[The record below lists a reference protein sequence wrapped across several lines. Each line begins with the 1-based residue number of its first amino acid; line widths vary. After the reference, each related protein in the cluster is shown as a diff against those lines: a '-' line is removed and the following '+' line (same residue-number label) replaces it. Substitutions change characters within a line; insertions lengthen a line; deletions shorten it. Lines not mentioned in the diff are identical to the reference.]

1 LSELAY
7 GRRVE
12 EDIEE
17 LNKRYRR
24 ALRGDPV
31 KGFTRTTTKDMAP
44 YSILIVEALKSRDP
58 VKNLR
63 RQYIDGVE
71 RTKTL
76 LKRLSGRVKLYIPPG
91 EEGFDVY
98 AWAYSDKELAL
109 FIWFPESVKVIDRRS
124 EVEPIFIR
132 LLDDGKI
139 EVGSRVHYKTVMWQ
153 KVDRVDI
160 YVSPLSHTPILI
172 NASPATE
179 IDPLRYAWI
188 ELNRQGGKILQPLG
202 RIYRLKGVSMV
213 SGDKRVDIKI
223 SPFFPKTD
231 KKHDLPSFIR
241 EMRGLPMLK
250 GSS

>member
-1 LSELAY
+1 MELAFD
-7 GRRVE
+7 RIAE

-24 ALRGDPV
+24 ALKGDPV

-44 YSILIVEALKSRDP
+44 YSILIMEALKSGDP
-58 VKNLR
+58 VENLK
-63 RQYIDGVE
+63 RQYIYGVK
-71 RTKTL
+71 RTKML
-76 LKRLSGRVKLYIPPG
+76 LNRLRGKVKLYIPPG
-91 EEGFDVY
+91 EEGFEIY
-98 AWAYSDKELAL
+98 AWAYSSKELAL
-109 FIWFPESVKVIDRRS
+109 FIWFPESVKMIDRRS

-139 EVGSRVHYKTVMWQ
+139 EMGSRVHYKTIMWQ
-153 KVDRVDI
+153 RVDRADI
-160 YVSPLSHTPILI
+160 YVSPLSHTPTLI

-188 ELNRQGGKILQPLG
+188 ELNRQGSKILQPLG
-202 RIYRLKGVSMV
+202 RIYRLEGASLV

-223 SPFFPKTD
+223 SPFFPKTN

-241 EMRGLPMLK
+241 EMRGLSMLK

>member
-1 LSELAY
+1 MSELAY
-7 GRRVE
+7 GRIAE

-44 YSILIVEALKSRDP
+44 YSILIVEALKSGDP
-58 VKNLR
+58 VENLR
-63 RQYIDGVE
+63 RQYMDGVE
-71 RTKTL
+71 RTKML
-76 LKRLSGRVKLYIPPG
+76 LNRLSGRVKLYIPPG
-91 EEGFDVY
+91 EGFEVY

-109 FIWFPESVKVIDRRS
+109 FIWFPESVKMIDRRS

-139 EVGSRVHYKTVMWQ
+139 EVGSRVHYKTIMWQ
-153 KVDRVDI
+153 RVDRVDI
-160 YVSPLSHTPILI
+160 YMSPLSHTPTLI
-172 NASPATE
+172 NASLATE

-202 RIYRLKGVSMV
+202 RIYRLEGVSLV

-223 SPFFPKTD
+223 SPFFPKTG